1 MSDGFH
7 LALWQGISAGQDPDK
22 ALDQAR
28 DVALRAAGLGAD
40 LLVFPEGYLTGY
52 YTPKPIG
59 PLAAAVT
66 SAHLARLAGIAS
78 ESGVALVM
86 GSYES
91 APHGPC
97 NSAFVVTPQEGL
109 IGTYRKRALFGPWE
123 EAVFQRGTDPFLF
136 GYKGLR
142 IGVLICYDIE
152 FPERVREL
160 AAMGA
165 DLVVTPTALMAPYDA
180 VPRFILQAR
189 AFENH
194 VFLGYAN
201 RIGSEPPFDYL
212 GQSRIISPLGEVLAQ
227 ADAHEALL
235 HARLDLRLRDK
246 AREDYDYL
254 ADIAKQ
260 TGG

>member
-7 LALWQGISAGQDPDK
+7 LALWQGISTGNGLEA
-22 ALDQAR
+22 ALDQAS
-28 DVALRAAGLGAD
+28 ALATRAADLGAD

-52 YTPKPIG
+52 YTPEPIG
-59 PLAAAVT
+59 PLAARVT
-66 SAHLARLAGIAS
+66 PAHLERLALISA

-86 GSYES
+86 GSYE
-91 APHGPC
+91 PTPDGPA
-97 NSAFVVTPQEGL
+97 NSAFVVTPQGGL
-109 IGTYRKRALFGPWE
+109 IGRYRKRALFGPWE
-123 EAVFQRGTDPFLF
+123 EAVFQRGSAPFCF
-136 GYKGLR
+136 DHKGLR

-160 AAMGA
+160 AERGV
-165 DLVVTPTALMAPYDA
+165 DLVVTPTALMAPYNA

-194 VFLGYAN
+194 VFIGYAN

-212 GQSRIISPLGEVLAQ
+212 GQSKIISPLGEVLAQ
-227 ADAHEALL
+227 AGAQEELI
-235 HARLDLRLRDK
+235 HARLDRAQRDQ
-246 AREDYDYL
+246 ARADYDYL

-260 TGG
+260 ADA

>member
-66 SAHLARLAGIAS
+66 PTHLARLAGIAS

>member
-22 ALDQAR
+22 ALDQAQ
-28 DVALRAAGLGAD
+28 DVALRAARLGAD

-59 PLAAAVT
+59 PLAAAIT
-66 SAHLARLAGIAS
+66 PTHLARLAGIAS

-91 APHGPC
+91 ASDGAY

-123 EAVFQRGTDPFLF
+123 EAVFQRGTGPFLF
-136 GYKGLR
+136 DYKGLR

-160 AAMGA
+160 ATRGA

-212 GQSRIISPLGEVLAQ
+212 GQSRIISPLGEVLAE

-260 TGG
+260 TGE